1 MIRNKIGKE
10 NLSKFSK
17 AQEPRYQSQNGNI
30 SKQHNLS
37 GKHYAN
43 KKQSTP
49 LQTDRTSFLDVTPRS
64 QRVLFNSPI
73 SSQYEKNP
81 SPSNSG
87 DRHATSKSR
96 ELSMEQLIQSA
107 QQRTKKPKPSKH
119 LLNNDIDSEIK
130 SSSANTSFV
139 LSCDDDFPDL
149 QRPLKIDK

>member
-1 MIRNKIGKE
+1 M
-10 NLSKFSK
+10 
-17 AQEPRYQSQNGNI
+17 P
-30 SKQHNLS
+30 
-37 GKHYAN
+37 GKHYTN

-49 LQTDRTSFLDVTPRS
+49 LQTDRASFVDVTPRS

-73 SSQYEKNP
+73 SNQYEKNL
-81 SPSNSG
+81 SPFNSG
-87 DRHATSKSR
+87 DRHAATKPR

-107 QQRTKKPKPSKH
+107 QQKTKKPKPNKH
-119 LLNNDIDSEIK
+119 LVNNDNDSEIK